1 MNDVQLILIV
11 IGLVAVTRRWVP
23 KIDGV
28 LVTVTAVFFAALV
41 AIIAAP
47 CELVADLCRGVVSGL
62 AAFGV
67 MTAIR
72 YATRKLDC
80 VCKGDDDAAPAPAPT
95 GDCKG

>member
-1 MNDVQLILIV
+1 MNSVQLVLIV
-11 IGLVAVTRRWVP
+11 IGLVAVARRWVP
-23 KIDGV
+23 KIDGA
-28 LVTVTAVFFAALV
+28 LVAVTAVAFAVLAS
-41 AIIAAP
+41 IIAAP
-47 CELVADLCRGVVSGL
+47 CELAADLCRGVVSGL

-80 VCKGDDDAAPAPAPT
+80 LCKGDDDAAPAPPPT

>member
-1 MNDVQLILIV
+1 MNDVQLTLVI
-11 IGLVAVTRRWVP
+11 IGLVAIARCWVP
-23 KIDGV
+23 KIDGA
-28 LVTVTAVFFAALV
+28 LVAVTAVFFAAI
-41 AIIAAP
+41 ASIIAAP
-47 CELVADLCRGVVSGL
+47 CELAADLCRGVVSGL

-80 VCKGDDDAAPAPAPT
+80 LCKGDDDAAPAPPPT